1 MEKRKLRILHLLS
14 ELTGTFLLLLCGFR
28 YFGYEWPSAIE
39 SAGLFT
45 GAATYFAVRN
55 YWKLVE
61 EGVDEPVDLL
71 SQVRRFFGRFP
82 EKPDKFE
89 SK

>member
-1 MEKRKLRILHLLS
+1 MEKRKLRVYHLLS
-14 ELTGTFLLLLCGFR
+14 ELTGTYLLLLCGFR
-28 YFGYEWPSAIE
+28 FVGYEWEQAAE
-39 SAGLFT
+39 SASLFT
-45 GAATYFAVRN
+45 GAAVYFAVRN

>member
-1 MEKRKLRILHLLS
+1 MEKRKLRIAHLLS

-28 YFGYEWPSAIE
+28 YFGYEWSAAIE

-45 GAATYFAVRN
+45 GAAVYFAVRN
-55 YWKLVE
+55 YWRLVE

-82 EKPDKFE
+82 DKPE